1 MGEEVGQEAGQEAG
15 LEAGQRTVQWLVRES
30 GQAELWEYVETRS
43 TLRL

>member
-1 MGEEVGQEAGQEAG
+1 MGEEVGQEAG

-30 GQAELWEYVETRS
+30 GQAELWEYEETRS